1 MQISEAIKNRKCVRE
16 FLDKPIDKKILENL
30 FDTTR
35 WTPSSKNTQP
45 WKIAIVS
52 GEKKIALMSKILSAC
67 DNREPPRM
75 EYDYDSDIPL
85 DGELKERAVKCGHDL
100 YNALNIAREDK
111 ERRIEQWKKNYLS
124 FNSPSAIFIFKHT
137 NTGISGYMD
146 CGMLIQSIM
155 LAALDLGLA
164 TCPQASLGHYPDIVK
179 KELQGFDD
187 YTLLCGIAIGYE
199 DTNAAVN
206 NYRTERE
213 SIDSF
218 VTFF

>member
-52 GEKKIALMSKILSAC
+52 GEKKMALMSKILSAC
-67 DNREPPRM
+67 DNRELPRM

-100 YNALNIAREDK
+100 YNALNITREDK

-124 FNSPSAIFIFKHT
+124 FNSPSAIFIFKHP

>member
-52 GEKKIALMSKILSAC
+52 GEKKMALMSKILSAC
-67 DNREPPRM
+67 DNRELPRM

-100 YNALNIAREDK
+100 YNALNITREDK
-111 ERRIEQWKKNYLS
+111 ERRIEQWKKTIYRLIHLQPYSYLS
-124 FNSPSAIFIFKHT
+124 TPIQELVAIWT
-137 NTGISGYMD
+137 VVCLSN
-146 CGMLIQSIM
+146 Q
-155 LAALDLGLA
+155 
-164 TCPQASLGHYPDIVK
+164 
-179 KELQGFDD
+179 
-187 YTLLCGIAIGYE
+187 
-199 DTNAAVN
+199 
-206 NYRTERE
+206 
-213 SIDSF
+213 
-218 VTFF
+218 